1 MNHLRSNPPI
11 ASGIKLALVEFTRMT
26 KKAALNPAQSGLVAA
41 ASGPIDD
48 DVEIPDTAFRD
59 TIPRLSDG
67 EEYFIRAFAV
77 VAWLYGFYW
86 IVWRWSASLNH
97 NAIIF
102 SVVLLLA
109 ETYGLISS
117 LLMIW
122 TVWKLS
128 YREAP
133 PAPRGLSV
141 DVFITNYD
149 EPLEVL
155 RRTAIG
161 ARAIK
166 YPHRT
171 YMLDDGKRD
180 EVKAMAQALG
190 LGYIRREGN
199 ANAKAGNLNHALG
212 VTKGEFILQLDAD
225 HVPLPNILDR
235 LLGFFND
242 PGVAFAQSP
251 QDFYNTDSFTH
262 VVNEEGRS
270 LWEEN
275 RIFFSLLQPGKDRW
289 NAAFFCGSCGV
300 LRRKAF
306 DDIGGFSTK
315 TITEDMETS
324 IVLHGRGWKSVY
336 HGETLAYG
344 LAPSS
349 AFQYH
354 VQRLRW
360 GQGSMQILR
369 KLNPLTYPGLTVPQR
384 LAYLSSTATY
394 LDGIQKLIFYLAPV
408 VFFLTG
414 WLPVNVTNSQLILR
428 LVPYVLLTVISFE
441 LLSRGTGWILISE
454 RYNMAKFWTYIR
466 ATSGFFAK
474 KPLKF
479 NVTPKGTG
487 EAPFET
493 YAPQLAV
500 LVLSLASVVWATIAY
515 YYGWVDYHAPGWS
528 SLAFWLNG
536 FWIAWNV
543 YFAGFVVLQSRASR
557 QQRVDHRFID
567 AFPINITAT
576 DTEARE
582 YRDLLGLTQDL
593 NPTGLAFRAAY
604 QLPEKSHIRVALP
617 LASGTFDVA
626 GEVVHVEKGAAG
638 GSIVYTHGVRFDDL
652 PIETRDAIEL
662 HCTHHSVPMWRM
674 KYRHSMNLVGRAVE
688 RLANIRAER
697 RYSVK
702 LPARVTVEGEEPDGA
717 VGGLALLEDMSPGGA
732 RLLMEMPVA
741 PNSIVNFEVPGTTF
755 SGKGRVVFNRILESP
770 MKTRFV
776 VGVGREA
783 RESRL
788 QAWTREWRSLTLGTV
803 DQKAQ

>member
-1 MNHLRSNPPI
+1 MHPEPVTTGG
-11 ASGIKLALVEFTRMT
+11 A
-26 KKAALNPAQSGLVAA
+26 
-41 ASGPIDD
+41 GP
-48 DVEIPDTAFRD
+48 ESSEPSIPDTAFRD
-59 TIPRLSDG
+59 AIPQLPRG
-67 EEYFIRAFAV
+67 QEIFTRVFAAI
-77 VAWLYGFYW
+77 AWLYGLYW
-86 IVWRWSASLNH
+86 IIWRWGFSLNSH
-97 NAIIF
+97 AIVF
-102 SVVLLLA
+102 SVILIVA
-109 ETYGLISS
+109 ETYGLINSFF
-117 LLMIW
+117 LIA
-122 TVWKLS
+122 TVWRLKH
-128 YREAP
+128 REAS
-133 PAPRGLSV
+133 PAPAGLSV

-161 ARAIK
+161 ARAIR

-171 YMLDDGKRD
+171 WMLDDGKRD
-180 EVKAMAQALG
+180 EVKAMADSLG
-190 LGYIRREGN
+190 IGYIRREGN
-199 ANAKAGNLNHALG
+199 EHAKAGNLNHALG
-212 VTKGEFILQLDAD
+212 VTDGQYILQLDAD

-235 LLGFFND
+235 LLGYFND
-242 PGVAFAQSP
+242 PGVAFVQSP

-262 VVNEEGRS
+262 VVNEEDRS

-275 RIFFSLLQPGKDRW
+275 RIFFSLLQPGKDYW

-300 LRRKAF
+300 LRRTAF
-306 DDIGGFSTK
+306 EEIGGFSTK

-324 IVLHGRGWKSVY
+324 IVLHGRGWRSAY

-349 AFQYH
+349 ALAYH

-394 LDGIQKLIFYLAPV
+394 LDGWQKLIFYMAPV

-414 WLPVNVTNSQLILR
+414 WLPVNVTNSQLVLR

-466 ATSGFFAK
+466 ATGGFFAN

-500 LVLSLASVVWATIAY
+500 LVISLASVLWATLASHF
-515 YYGWVDYHAPGWS
+515 GWVDYHAPGWS

-557 QQRVDHRFID
+557 QQRIDHRFID
-567 AFPINITAT
+567 AFPISITAT
-576 DTEARE
+576 DKEGRE
-582 YRDLLGLTQDL
+582 YRDVLGLTQDL
-593 NPTGLAFRAAY
+593 NPTGLAYRAAY
-604 QLPEKSHIRVALP
+604 QLPAGSTMRASLP
-617 LASGTFDVA
+617 LASGTFDIT
-626 GEVVHVEKGAAG
+626 GQIVHVEQGSAG
-638 GSIVYTHGVRFDDL
+638 GNTVYTHGVHFDAL
-652 PIETRDAIEL
+652 PLETRDAIEL

-674 KYRHSMNLVGRAVE
+674 KYRQSVNLVGRTVQM
-688 RLANIRAER
+688 LANIRGER

-702 LPARVTVEGEEPDGA
+702 LPARVTVEGDTAETQTE
-717 VGGLALLEDMSPGGA
+717 GLALLEDLSPRGA
-732 RLLMEMPVA
+732 RLLMEIPVA
-741 PNSIVNFEVPGTTF
+741 PNTVISFEVPGTSF
-755 SGKGRVVFNRILESP
+755 SGKGRVMFNRILESP

-776 VGVGREA
+776 VGVEREA

-788 QAWTREWRSLTLGTV
+788 RAWTREWRSLTLGPA
-803 DQKAQ
+803 DQKVQ

>member
-1 MNHLRSNPPI
+1 MTTNAVIPSAEPI
-11 ASGIKLALVEFTRMT
+11 ARMD
-26 KKAALNPAQSGLVAA
+26 V
-41 ASGPIDD
+41 GPQLSEPD
-48 DVEIPDTAFRD
+48 IPDTAFRD
-59 TIPRLSDG
+59 AIPKLPRG
-67 EEYFIRAFAV
+67 QEIFTRAFAAI
-77 VAWLYGFYW
+77 AWLYGLYW
-86 IVWRWSASLNH
+86 IIWRWGFSLNP
-97 NAIIF
+97 NALVF
-102 SVVLLLA
+102 SIVLIVA
-109 ETYGLISS
+109 ETYGLINSFF
-117 LLMIW
+117 LIA
-122 TVWKLS
+122 TVWRLK
-128 YREAP
+128 YREPP
-133 PAPRGLSV
+133 PAPAGLKV
-141 DVFITNYD
+141 DVYITNYD

-161 ARAIK
+161 ARAIR
-166 YPHRT
+166 YPHQT
-171 YMLDDGKRD
+171 YLLDDGKRD
-180 EVKAMAQALG
+180 EVKAMADALG
-190 LGYIRREGN
+190 IGYIRREGN
-199 ANAKAGNLNHALG
+199 EHAKAGNLNHAMR
-212 VTKGEFILQLDAD
+212 VTDGEFILQLDAD

-235 LLGFFND
+235 LLGYFND
-242 PGVAFAQSP
+242 ADIAFVQSP

-262 VVNEEGRS
+262 VVNEEERS

-275 RIFFSLLQPGKDRW
+275 RIFFSLLQPGKDYW

-306 DDIGGFSTK
+306 DEIGGFSTK

-324 IVLHGRGWKSVY
+324 IVLHSRGWKSAY

-349 AFQYH
+349 ALAYH

-369 KLNPLTYPGLTVPQR
+369 KLNPLTYRGLTVPQR

-414 WLPVNVTNSQLILR
+414 WLPVNVTNAQLVTR
-428 LVPYVLLTVISFE
+428 LVPYVILTVISFE

-466 ATSGFFAK
+466 ACSGFFAR

-493 YAPQLAV
+493 YAPQLF
-500 LVLSLASVVWATIAY
+500 LLILSVLSLVWATIAY
-515 YYGWVDYHAPGWS
+515 TFGWVDYHAPGWA

-536 FWIAWNV
+536 FWVAWNV
-543 YFAGFVVLQSRASR
+543 YFAAVVVIQSRGSR

-567 AFPINITAT
+567 AFPIVLHAT
-576 DTEARE
+576 DKDGTE
-582 YRDLLGLTQDL
+582 YRDVLALTQDL
-593 NPTGLAFRAAY
+593 NPTGLAFRASTA
-604 QLPEKSHIRVALP
+604 LPEGSKIRVSLP
-617 LASGTFDVA
+617 LASGTFEVT
-626 GEVVHVEKGAAG
+626 GEVKHVEKAFAERNA
-638 GSIVYTHGVRFDDL
+638 VYTHGVHFDDL

-674 KYRHSMNLVGRAVE
+674 KYRQSVNLVGRTVE
-688 RLANIRAER
+688 MLANIRGER
-697 RYSVK
+697 RYRVK
-702 LPARVTVEGEEPDGA
+702 LPARVIFEGESGEDTE
-717 VGGLALLEDMSPGGA
+717 GLALLEDMSPRGA
-732 RLLMEMPVA
+732 RLLMETPVA
-741 PNSIVNFEVPGTTF
+741 PNSIIHFEVPGTTF
-755 SGKGRVVFNRILESP
+755 SGKGRVMFNRILESP

-776 VGVGREA
+776 VGIGREA

-788 QAWTREWRSLTLGTV
+788 RAWTREWRSLTLGPA
-803 DQKAQ
+803 DQNAIQ